1 MTISERIF
9 KLMEE
14 REIAQTDF
22 SKATGIAQSTISDWK
37 RKKTNPASDKIM
49 VICEVLGV
57 SPYDLLQDTTGRGK
71 EIEYR
76 VVTPGTD
83 NYDIL
88 ERIENLDPKQ
98 KERVIGYLSALE

>member
-1 MTISERIF
+1 MIISERIF
-9 KLMEE
+9 MIMEE
-14 REIAQTDF
+14 EGLSQIEFAR
-22 SKATGIAQSTISDWK
+22 KTGISQSTISDWK

-98 KERVIGYLSALE
+98 KERLIGYLSALE